1 MRLLLAPMEGVADF
15 VLRDVLTAIGGYD
28 LAVSEFVRVSGTLLP
43 RRMFE
48 RICPEIL
55 QGSRTAAGT
64 PVVVQLLGSDP
75 ALLAANA
82 ARLAALDPHGIDLNF
97 GCPAKVVNRHGGG
110 AMLLDRPRLLHDIAA
125 AVRAAVPADVP
136 VTAKMRL
143 GIADPSQA
151 IDCAQALA
159 EGGAQAIV
167 VHART
172 RDQGYRAPAHW
183 EWVARI
189 GDAVRV
195 PVTANGEVWGVPD
208 WARCRAVSAAEDV
221 MIGRGAVSD
230 PWLARRIRG
239 ERAPEPDEHDWVELH
254 PHILR
259 YWEGVQGRAAPVH
272 ACGRLKLWLGM
283 LRRHY
288 PAAGR
293 LHEAVRRVV
302 HPARM
307 NEELRRHGIPAR
319 DHPPATAVDAPRQ
332 TCTTTCPDR

>member
-1 MRLLLAPMEGVADF
+1 
-15 VLRDVLTAIGGYD
+15 
-28 LAVSEFVRVSGTLLP
+28 
-43 RRMFE
+43 
-48 RICPEIL
+48 
-55 QGSRTAAGT
+55 
-64 PVVVQLLGSDP
+64 
-75 ALLAANA
+75 
-82 ARLAALDPHGIDLNF
+82 
-97 GCPAKVVNRHGGG
+97 
-110 AMLLDRPRLLHDIAA
+110 MLLDRPRLLHDIAA

-319 DHPPATAVDAPRQ
+319 DHLPAADAPRQ

>member
-1 MRLLLAPMEGVADF
+1 VRLLLAPMEGVADF

-55 QGSRTAAGT
+55 AGSRTAAGT
-64 PVVVQLLGSDP
+64 PVAVQLLGSDP
-75 ALLAANA
+75 VLLAENA
-82 ARLAALDPHGIDLNF
+82 ARLAALSPHGIDLNF

-125 AVRAAVPADVP
+125 AVRAAVPP
-136 VTAKMRL
+136 GLTFSAKMRL
-143 GIADPSQA
+143 GIDDTARA
-151 IDCAQALA
+151 LDCARALA
-159 EGGAQAIV
+159 DGGAPELV

-172 RDQGYRAPAHW
+172 KSDGYRAPAHW

-189 GDAVRV
+189 REAVAV
-195 PVTANGEVWGVPD
+195 PVIANGEVWSVRD
-208 WARCRAVSAAEDV
+208 WARCREVSAAEDV

-239 ERAPEPDEHDWVELH
+239 ERGTATDERDWVELH
-254 PHILR
+254 PHLLR

-283 LRRHY
+283 LRRNY

-302 HPARM
+302 HPSRM
-307 NEELRRHGIPAR
+307 NEELRRHGIPAC
-319 DHPPATAVDAPRQ
+319 DHPPSARADGPRP
-332 TCTTTCPDR
+332 TSPDR